1 MIELPRTAVC
11 AASIAREVDFL
22 SFGTNDL
29 TQMTYGFSRDDS
41 HKFLDAYVDLG
52 ILKADPFVTVDQQ
65 GVGTLMRMAISQAR
79 AANHS
84 IKIGVCGEHAG
95 DPASIEFFQ
104 SLGVDY
110 LSCSPARILAAR
122 LAASQAAL
130 KLCDPQ
136 PQPVESSGNRSC
148 TARR

>member
-1 MIELPRTAVC
+1 M
-11 AASIAREVDFL
+11 
-22 SFGTNDL
+22 DL
-29 TQMTYGFSRDDS
+29 C
-41 HKFLDAYVDLG
+41 

-65 GVGTLMRMAISQAR
+65 GVGMLMRMAISQTR

-110 LSCSPARILAAR
+110 LSCSPARILAVR
-122 LAASQAAL
+122 LAASQAVL
-130 KLCDPQ
+130 KLCDLVPTCLSLPAIGVALGGDEERYRMAKGRLHDVPQ
-136 PQPVESSGNRSC
+136 VGH
-148 TARR
+148 TLAI